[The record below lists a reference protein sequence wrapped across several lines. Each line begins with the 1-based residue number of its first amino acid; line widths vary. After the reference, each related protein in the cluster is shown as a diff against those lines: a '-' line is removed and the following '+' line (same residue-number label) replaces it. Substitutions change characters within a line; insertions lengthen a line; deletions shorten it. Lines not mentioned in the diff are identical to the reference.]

1 MKEKSTAFTPIC
13 DIQGADIWSPMVDQ
27 VVTTRGV
34 ITALSRRGFYLQ
46 STERNPNRLASDGIY
61 VFSPGWPAIKGA
73 LVQVTGQV
81 LDYVKAEDGKP
92 VTQIKMS
99 EAVLVKRRGPE
110 IIPFLLTADNVPADN
125 AGLAV
130 FLNGLESMLVSIEAG
145 QTFIAPSNPYGDYVL
160 ILDADG
166 PVTGALRS
174 EQGGVLIDHQNPL
187 RWYPGFRVTD
197 YGKAPKLNVGSKL
210 LSRINGPLNY
220 RVEAFQ
226 ISVDHSI
233 RVESPEYSL
242 TASQL
247 EPKPGYVTIMTMN
260 GFNLDAHI
268 ESGSRVKNPR
278 QDIDDD
284 WGDGRFHSLAKA
296 VVKQA
301 KIPDIVAL
309 QEIQD
314 NDGAEMTEVIEADL
328 TYAGLITT
336 IKALSGIEYH
346 WVDIAPL
353 VGADGGQPGGG
364 IRNGYL
370 YNPARVDLIETSV
383 RSIGAKE
390 PAFEGSR
397 KPLVAHFREKA
408 SGTPLALI
416 NVHLA
421 SKRHQRS
428 IFAPENPG
436 HDPREPIRVEQ
447 ARIIRTELIA
457 MRQQGLDYYVTG
469 DFNDTEESQTLA
481 AILGEESANLVK
493 QLPSDQRYDYNH
505 RGKLQVLMHGIVPVE
520 LVEHDAEYDIIHG
533 NELLG
538 VQPGNLGDKP
548 SDHAYVIARIR
559 MNPESG

>member
-1 MKEKSTAFTPIC
+1 MREKNTAITPIC
-13 DIQGADIWSPMVDQ
+13 EIQGAAVWSAMAEQ

-34 ITALSRRGFYLQ
+34 VTGLARRGFFLQ
-46 STERNPNRLASDGIY
+46 SAERNPDPLVSDGIF
-61 VFSPGWPAIKGA
+61 VFSPGWPATKGS
-73 LVQVTGQV
+73 LVEVTGQV
-81 LDYVKAEDGKP
+81 LDYVKGDNGKP
-92 VTQIKMS
+92 VTQIKLT
-99 EAVLVKRRGPE
+99 EAVLLKRRGPE
-110 IIPFLLTADNVPADN
+110 IIPFLLTAANVPADSTE
-125 AGLAV
+125 LAV

-160 ILDADG
+160 MLDADG
-166 PVTGALRS
+166 PIDGSIRTG
-174 EQGGVLIDHQNPL
+174 QGGVLVDHQNPL

-197 YGKAPKLNVGSKL
+197 YAKAPELNVGSKL
-210 LSRINGPLNY
+210 LSPITGPMNY

-226 ISVDHSI
+226 ILVDHSI
-233 RVESPEYSL
+233 RIAPSDYSL
-242 TASQL
+242 TSSQL
-247 EPKPGYVTIMTMN
+247 EPKAGYLTIMTMN
-260 GFNLDAHI
+260 GFNLDAHV

-284 WGDGRFHSLAKA
+284 WGDGRFHTLARA
-296 VVKQA
+296 VVRQA
-301 KIPDIVAL
+301 NLPDIVAL

-314 NDGAEMTEVIEADL
+314 NDGAEMTQVIEADL
-328 TYAGLITT
+328 TYAALIKT
-336 IKALSGIEYH
+336 IKELSGIEYR
-346 WVDIAPL
+346 WVDIAPQ

-383 RSIGAKE
+383 RTIGLEE

-397 KPLVAHFREKA
+397 KPLVAHFREKESA
-408 SGTPLALI
+408 KSLACI

-428 IFAPENPG
+428 IFAPEKPG
-436 HDPREPIRVEQ
+436 YDSREHIRVEQ
-447 ARIIRTELIA
+447 AEIVRAELIG

-493 QLPSDQRYDYNH
+493 QLPVEQRFDYNH
-505 RGKLQVLMHGIVPVE
+505 RGKSQVLMHGIVPLE
-520 LVEHDAEYDIIHG
+520 LADQDAEYDIIHG

-538 VQPGNLGDKP
+538 VQPGQLGDKP

-559 MNPESG
+559 MK